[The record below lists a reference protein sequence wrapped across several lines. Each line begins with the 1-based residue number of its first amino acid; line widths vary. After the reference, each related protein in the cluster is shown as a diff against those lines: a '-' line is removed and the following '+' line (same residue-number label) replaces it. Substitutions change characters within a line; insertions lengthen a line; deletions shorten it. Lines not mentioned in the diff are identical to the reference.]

1 MILISYQGMIFSE
14 DYIIP
19 ANRRHCPGQIC
30 TAGHPG
36 TNGQIM
42 NMLKTLDCGKIKD
55 VFCLIMLRG
64 ELITM
69 HKIFYPASIVIIGL
83 SSKESN
89 IPRLTLEN
97 LLRWGYR
104 GRIFG
109 VNERSDDV
117 HVDGIRMYKN
127 IEDLPEVPDMAYCMT
142 PARLIPGM
150 MERCGKFGIKRM
162 AIPSGGFSEYS
173 DEGRALSNKLLTLAR
188 KYGIRFV
195 GPNSVTVANTDNG
208 LCLPFVA
215 LHKAPKGNMSII
227 SQSGG
232 VALTMLNYLQ
242 DEKLG
247 LAKFA
252 SIGNKLDLD
261 EVDFLEYFGEDP
273 QTRIICVYL
282 ESLNRGREFIE
293 TADRINKPVIVYKA
307 STTETGSKAAMSHT
321 AALSSDESI
330 INSAFKEAGV
340 IRVENFLDLIAVT
353 KAFQLPPMKGRRIMI
368 MSPAGG
374 FSVMGADLCEKEG
387 FEFADMG
394 QDFYDSLQQ
403 FSNAGVIRFSN
414 PLDMG
419 DIYDPQLTAHVIY
432 SVMHSDRVDG
442 SLYISQRPQM
452 PPGDNIFQRMFL
464 SDLSKEAWGSIL
476 SAGKPLGV
484 CLFGPTRVIQQSKR
498 YVEFPIFNSPEEMVK
513 ALAVQ
518 MKYHRRKASAQAP
531 YSYAP
536 PEGVDRQAAGL
547 WLAGKNGD
555 YGEETLE
562 LLGSYGMKTAP
573 SAVATSG
580 KEAAARAGKLG
591 FPVVMKVISPD
602 ALHKSEAGGVLL
614 GLKTR
619 QEVAEGFDTIRQN
632 LLDYKKEARFEGVR
646 IQKMADE
653 GYDMFIG
660 GRQDPSFGPVIF
672 FGMGGIYIE
681 AFRDVANVICPAGS
695 ESVDNRLRELKAAK
709 VLEGMRG
716 KAPGDVDAFID
727 LVVRTSHLL
736 ADHPGIEELDIN
748 PVRVFTAGNG
758 ATALDARIRFHPRP
772 ADKLAAGRE

>member
-1 MILISYQGMIFSE
+1 
-14 DYIIP
+14 
-19 ANRRHCPGQIC
+19 
-30 TAGHPG
+30 
-36 TNGQIM
+36 
-42 NMLKTLDCGKIKD
+42 
-55 VFCLIMLRG
+55 
-64 ELITM
+64 M
-69 HKIFYPASIVIIGL
+69 HKIFYPESIAIIGL
-83 SSKESN
+83 SSKPSN

-109 VNERSDDV
+109 VNERSEDV

-127 IEDLPEVPDMAYCMT
+127 IEDLPETPDMAYCMT
-142 PARLIPGM
+142 PAKLIPDM
-150 MERCGKFGIKRM
+150 MERCGKFGIKNM

-173 DEGRALSNKLLTLAR
+173 DEGKALSEKLLALAG

-232 VALTMLNYLQ
+232 AALTMLNYLQ

-261 EVDFLEYFGEDP
+261 EVDFLEYFGQDP
-273 QTRIICVYL
+273 QTEVICVYL
-282 ESLNRGREFIE
+282 ESLPRGREFIE
-293 TADRINKPVIVYKA
+293 VADKIDKPVVVYKA

-321 AALSSDESI
+321 AAISSDESI
-330 INSAFKEAGV
+330 INSAFEEAGI
-340 IRVENFLDLIAVT
+340 IRIDNFLDFIEVT
-353 KAFQLPPMKGRRIMI
+353 KAFQLPPMRGPRIMI

-374 FSVMGADLCEKEG
+374 FSVMGADLCEKAG

-403 FSNAGVIRFSN
+403 FSSAGVINFSN

-442 SLYISQRPQM
+442 SIYISQRPQM
-452 PPGDNIFQRMFL
+452 PSGDNIFQRMFL
-464 SDLSKEAWGSIL
+464 SDLSKETWGSIL

-498 YVEFPIFNSPEEMVK
+498 SVEFPIFNSPEEMVK
-513 ALAVQ
+513 ALALQ
-518 MKYHRRKASAQAP
+518 MNYHRHKSSGQRLGQQAM
-531 YSYAP
+531 
-536 PEGVDRQAAGL
+536 PEGTDRPAASR
-547 WLAGKNGD
+547 WLEGKSGD

-562 LLGSYGMKTAP
+562 LLEMYGLEVAP
-573 SAVATSG
+573 STTANSRE
-580 KEAAARAGKLG
+580 EAADRAGELG

-602 ALHKSEAGGVLL
+602 ALHKSDAGGVLL
-614 GLKTR
+614 GLENP
-619 QEVAEGFDTIRQN
+619 QQAAEGFDTIRKN
-632 LLDYKKEARFEGVR
+632 LFTYDSNARFEGVR
-646 IQKMADE
+646 IQKMAAE

-681 AFRDVANVICPAGS
+681 AFRDVANVICPAS
-695 ESVDNRLRELKAAK
+695 KESVEERLNNLNAARILK
-709 VLEGMRG
+709 GMRG
-716 KAPGDVDAFID
+716 KTPGDTSAFID

-748 PVRVFTAGNG
+748 PVRVFPAGKG
-758 ATALDARIRFHPRP
+758 AAALDARIRYTPLP
-772 ADKLAAGRE
+772 AEKTASGRS